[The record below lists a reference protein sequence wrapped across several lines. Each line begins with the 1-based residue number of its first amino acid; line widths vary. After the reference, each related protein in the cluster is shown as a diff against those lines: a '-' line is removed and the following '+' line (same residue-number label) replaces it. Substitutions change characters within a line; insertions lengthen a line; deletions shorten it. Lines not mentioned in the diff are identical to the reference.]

1 MSSSRLPDPEMGNA
15 PNPNM
20 TESGGR
26 SLFPVSEYFS
36 RPQPAHPPPFDRSTK
51 PSAGR
56 QSANSPPRPT
66 VIQGGP
72 SENMPIRP
80 MPPPIPPHVHGPSN
94 TTDAQP
100 RPQAQHEG
108 RQNVESPSDT
118 SPASP
123 DHLASFVTK
132 MDLPARYDPEAEV
145 KAAGKSGVSREK
157 VGLIAGLATVKYVF
171 PAS

>member
-72 SENMPIRP
+72 SENIPIRP

-118 SPASP
+118 SLRPRITWPA
-123 DHLASFVTK
+123 L
-132 MDLPARYDPEAEV
+132 
-145 KAAGKSGVSREK
+145 SRRWTCRLDMTPKPRSRLLESLELVEK
-157 VGLIAGLATVKYVF
+157 R
-171 PAS
+171 